1 MFPSHGHSQRRRR
14 LGIFVLILSL
24 LPVSSPGASGGWR
37 LGPDD
42 VARTVLDR
50 NQADPTGA
58 AEESDETPSEE
69 TAPESEERGGETET
83 TDVSEFSEFL
93 PGQRYRSLLGRG
105 DLDRF
110 VAPLIPRSD
119 VQRTGRRAAPTQ
131 FSQSFEGPHATCER
145 TQRWRF

>member
-1 MFPSHGHSQRRRR
+1 MFTGIGHSQRRRR

-37 LGPDD
+37 PGSDD
-42 VARTVLDR
+42 AARAVLAG
-50 NQADPTGA
+50 NEAEP
-58 AEESDETPSEE
+58 AEEFDESQSEE
-69 TAPESEERGGETET
+69 LGSESEERGGETEANE
-83 TDVSEFSEFL
+83 VSEFSEFL

-119 VQRTGRRAAPTQ
+119 VAPSARRAAPTQ